1 VISFTP
7 AAALIGGFVAVFC
20 LLVRSVYRRN

>member
-1 VISFTP
+1 VMVLTP
-7 AAALIGGFVAVFC
+7 AAALIGGFVLVFC